1 MSEAWRVY
9 QARVDAVLERVLP
22 AAHILPARL
31 HEAMRYAVLNGG
43 KRARP
48 LLVYATGEALQVP
61 PAVLDIPA
69 AAIEL
74 IHAYS
79 LVHDDLPAMDD
90 DDLRRGQPSCHRQ
103 YDEATAILVG
113 DALQALA
120 FQLLATAP
128 ELEVAAEQ
136 RLRMLEQLGR
146 AAGSYGMVGG
156 QALDLAAVGQSLSE
170 LELETMHIHK
180 TGALIRASVL
190 LAAYCVEHLDER
202 QLAQLDHFAKFI
214 GLAFQVQDDILDVE
228 SETSVLG
235 KTRGADAAAGKPTY
249 PSIIGMAAAK
259 DKLDYLYR
267 EAVRSLDGLP
277 AGLLLEI
284 AEFTVKRVH

>member
-1 MSEAWRVY
+1 
-9 QARVDAVLERVLP
+9 
-22 AAHILPARL
+22 
-31 HEAMRYAVLNGG
+31 MRYAVLNGG

-90 DDLRRGQPSCHRQ
+90 DDLRRGKPSCHRQ

-136 RLRMLEQLGR
+136 RLRMLEQLGGR
-146 AAGSYGMVGG
+146 PVPMVWWVDRRWIWRRW
-156 QALDLAAVGQSLSE
+156 ANRCRSWNW
-170 LELETMHIHK
+170 K
-180 TGALIRASVL
+180 P
-190 LAAYCVEHLDER
+190 C
-202 QLAQLDHFAKFI
+202 
-214 GLAFQVQDDILDVE
+214 
-228 SETSVLG
+228 TS
-235 KTRGADAAAGKPTY
+235 TRP
-249 PSIIGMAAAK
+249 
-259 DKLDYLYR
+259 
-267 EAVRSLDGLP
+267 
-277 AGLLLEI
+277 
-284 AEFTVKRVH
+284 VH